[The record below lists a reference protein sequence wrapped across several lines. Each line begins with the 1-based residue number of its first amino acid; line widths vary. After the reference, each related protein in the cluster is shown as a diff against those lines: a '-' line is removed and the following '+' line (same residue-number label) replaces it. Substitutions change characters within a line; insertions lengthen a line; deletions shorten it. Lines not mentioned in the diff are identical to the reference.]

1 MEVRRIINGQRQRR
15 AFRVRNRVRGTSE
28 RPRMCVNRSL
38 KNISVQLID
47 DSIGKTLVSVTTLDK
62 ALRSSFKYGGNCEAA
77 SRLGKIFAEKAVAAG
92 IKQVAFDRGH
102 CRYHGRVAA
111 LADAARE
118 AGLEF

>member
-1 MEVRRIINGQRQRR
+1 MEVRRIINGQRERR
-15 AFRVRNRVRGTSE
+15 AFRVRNRVRGTAE
-28 RPRMCVNRSL
+28 RPRMCVNRTL

-47 DSIGKTLVSVTTLDK
+47 DAAGKTLVSATTLDK
-62 ALRSSFKYGGNCEAA
+62 ALRSAFKYGGNCDAA
-77 SRLGKIFAEKAVAAG
+77 VKLGKIFAEKALAVG
-92 IKQVAFDRGH
+92 VKQVAFDRGH

>member
-62 ALRSSFKYGGNCEAA
+62 TLRSSFKYGGNCEAA

>member
-1 MEVRRIINGQRQRR
+1 MEQRRIINGQRERR
-15 AFRVRNRVRGTSE
+15 AFRVRNRVRGTAE

-47 DSIGKTLVSVTTLDK
+47 DFARKTIVSATTLDK
-62 ALRSSFKYGGNCEAA
+62 ALQASFKTGGNCEAA
-77 SRLGKIFAEKAVAAG
+77 TKLGTIFAEKAIAAG
-92 IKQVAFDRGH
+92 VKQVAFDRGH

-111 LADAARE
+111 LADAARA